1 MVTKILKLIVNAFP
15 LVLLVVSGVGFLYP
29 EKIIWFKG
37 PWITYS
43 LGAIMLGMG
52 LTLEA
57 EDFIRILKQP
67 KPILIG
73 TVLQYTIMPILGYSL
88 GYVFQL
94 PEAYAVG
101 LILVACCPGGT
112 ASNVITFLSKA
123 DVPLSVTLTSVSTI
137 LGILMTPFLV
147 ALLIGSRLEID
158 RLGLVITTFQ
168 VILVP
173 VALGLFL
180 KSLFPELTK
189 EIQEVFPVLS
199 VLLIAM
205 IVASIIA
212 SGKETILKSDF
223 RIFFAV
229 VLLHLGG
236 FGLGGIFSWFLTKNP
251 KTAKTISIEV
261 GMQNSG
267 LGAVLAKTHFL
278 DPSTAIPSAL
288 SSLTHSL
295 LGSLFATYFR
305 KEPKK
310 PAIVD

>member
-1 MVTKILKLIVNAFP
+1 MVTQISKLIVTAFP
-15 LVLLVVSGVGFLYP
+15 IVLLFVSGIGFLFP

-57 EDFIRILKQP
+57 ADFIRILKQP
-67 KPILIG
+67 KSILIG
-73 TVLQYTIMPILGYSL
+73 TILQYTIMPTLGYFL
-88 GYVFQL
+88 GHLFQL
-94 PEAYAVG
+94 PEAFAVG
-101 LILVACCPGGT
+101 LILVSCCPGGT
-112 ASNVITFLSKA
+112 ASNVIAFLSKA

-137 LGILMTPFLV
+137 LGILMTPLLV
-147 ALLIGSRLEID
+147 AFLIGSRLEID
-158 RLGLVITTFQ
+158 RLGLIFTTFQ

-173 VALGLFL
+173 VGLGLFL
-180 KSLFPELTK
+180 KTNFPKLTK

-212 SGKETILKSDF
+212 SGKETILQSDF

-229 VLLHLGG
+229 ILLHLGG
-236 FGLGGIFSWFLTKNP
+236 FGFGGIFSWYLTKNA

-267 LGAVLAKTHFL
+267 LGAVLARTHFL
-278 DPSTAIPSAL
+278 DPNTAIPSAL

-305 KEPKK
+305 KESKK
-310 PAIVD
+310 PTIVD

>member
-1 MVTKILKLIVNAFP
+1 MFTKISKQIVNAFP
-15 LVLLVVSGVGFLYP
+15 LVLLLISGIGFIYP
-29 EKIIWFKG
+29 EKIIWFQG
-37 PWITYS
+37 SWITYS

-57 EDFIRILKQP
+57 EDFVRILKQP

-73 TVLQYTIMPILGYSL
+73 TVLQYTIMPVLGYTL

-94 PEAYAVG
+94 PEPYAVG
-101 LILVACCPGGT
+101 LILVSCCPGGT

-180 KSLFPELTK
+180 KSLFPKLTK
-189 EIQEVFPVLS
+189 EIQDFFPVLS

-212 SGKETILKSDF
+212 SGKETILQSDF
-223 RIFFAV
+223 RIF
-229 VLLHLGG
+229 L
-236 FGLGGIFSWFLTKNP
+236 
-251 KTAKTISIEV
+251 
-261 GMQNSG
+261 
-267 LGAVLAKTHFL
+267 
-278 DPSTAIPSAL
+278 
-288 SSLTHSL
+288 
-295 LGSLFATYFR
+295 R
-305 KEPKK
+305 
-310 PAIVD
+310 

>member
-1 MVTKILKLIVNAFP
+1 MVTKISKLIVTAFP
-15 LVLLVVSGVGFLYP
+15 VVLLLVSAIGFVFP

-73 TVLQYTIMPILGYSL
+73 TILQYTIMPILGYSL
-88 GYVFQL
+88 GFLFQL

-101 LILVACCPGGT
+101 LILVSCCPGGT

-137 LGILMTPFLV
+137 LGILMTPFLISV
-147 ALLIGSRLEID
+147 LIGSRLEID
-158 RLGLVITTFQ
+158 RWGLVLTTFQ

-173 VALGLFL
+173 VGLGLFL
-180 KSLFPELTK
+180 KSIFPKLTK
-189 EIQEVFPVLS
+189 EIQDFFPVLS

-212 SGKETILKSDF
+212 SGKDNILHSDF

-229 VLLHLGG
+229 ILLHLGG
-236 FGLGGIFSWFLTKNP
+236 FGLGGMFSWYLTKNA
-251 KTAKTISIEV
+251 KTSKTISIEV

-267 LGAVLAKTHFL
+267 LGAVLARTHFL

-305 KEPKK
+305 RELKK

>member
-1 MVTKILKLIVNAFP
+1 MITKILKLIVTGFP
-15 LVLLVVSGVGFLYP
+15 VVLLITSGVGFLFP
-29 EKIIWFKG
+29 EKIIWFRG

-43 LGAIMLGMG
+43 LGTIMLGMG

-73 TVLQYTIMPILGYSL
+73 TVLQYTIMPMLGYSL
-88 GYVFQL
+88 GYLFQL
-94 PEAYAVG
+94 PEAFAVG
-101 LILVACCPGGT
+101 LILVSCCPGGT

-137 LGILMTPFLV
+137 LGIIMTPFLV
-147 ALLIGSRLEID
+147 AVLIGSRLEID

-173 VALGLFL
+173 VGLGLFL
-180 KSLFPELTK
+180 KSIFPKLTK
-189 EIQEVFPVLS
+189 DTQDFFPVLS

-212 SGKETILKSDF
+212 SGKDTILQSDF

-229 VLLHLGG
+229 ILLHLGG
-236 FGLGGIFSWFLTKNP
+236 FGLGGIFSLYLTKNV

-267 LGAVLAKTHFL
+267 LGAVLARTHFL
-278 DPSTAIPSAL
+278 DPNTAIPSAL

-295 LGSLFATYFR
+295 LGSLFASYFR
-305 KEPKK
+305 REPKK

>member
-1 MVTKILKLIVNAFP
+1 MFIKISKQIVNAFP
-15 LVLLVVSGVGFLYP
+15 LVLILIASVGFLYP

-57 EDFIRILKQP
+57 EDFLRILKQP

-73 TVLQYTIMPILGYSL
+73 TVLQYTIMPLLGYSL

-101 LILVACCPGGT
+101 LILVSCCPGGT
-112 ASNVITFLSKA
+112 ASNVIAFLSKA

-147 ALLIGSRLEID
+147 GLLIGSRLEID

-180 KSLFPELTK
+180 KSLFPKLTK
-189 EIQEVFPVLS
+189 EIQDFFPVLS

-229 VLLHLGG
+229 ILLHLGG
-236 FGLGGIFSWFLTKNP
+236 FGLGGIFSLYLTKNP

-267 LGAVLAKTHFL
+267 LGAVLARTHFL

>member
-1 MVTKILKLIVNAFP
+1 MFTKISKQIVNAFP
-15 LVLLVVSGVGFLYP
+15 LVLLLVAGVGFLYP
-29 EKIIWFKG
+29 DKIVWFQG

-57 EDFIRILKQP
+57 EDFLRILKQP

-73 TVLQYTIMPILGYSL
+73 TILQYTIMPILGFSL

-94 PEAYAVG
+94 PQAYAVG
-101 LILVACCPGGT
+101 LILVSCCPGGT

-147 ALLIGSRLEID
+147 SILIGSRLEID

-173 VALGLFL
+173 VALGLLL
-180 KSLFPELTK
+180 KSLFPKLTK
-189 EIQEVFPVLS
+189 ETQGFFPVLS

-212 SGKETILKSDF
+212 SGKDTILQSDF

-229 VLLHLGG
+229 ILLHLGG
-236 FGLGGIFSWFLTKNP
+236 FTFGGIFSLYLTKNL

-267 LGAVLAKTHFL
+267 LGAVLARTHFL
-278 DPSTAIPSAL
+278 DPNTAIPSAL

>member
-1 MVTKILKLIVNAFP
+1 MFTKISKQIVNAFP
-15 LVLLVVSGVGFLYP
+15 LVLLLISGIGFIYP
-29 EKIIWFKG
+29 EKIIWFQG
-37 PWITYS
+37 SWITYS

-57 EDFIRILKQP
+57 EDFVRILKQP

-73 TVLQYTIMPILGYSL
+73 TVLQYTIMPVLGYTL

-94 PEAYAVG
+94 PEPYAVG
-101 LILVACCPGGT
+101 LILVSCCPGGT

-180 KSLFPELTK
+180 KSLFPKLTK
-189 EIQEVFPVLS
+189 EIQDFFPVLS

-212 SGKETILKSDF
+212 SGKETILQSDF

-229 VLLHLGG
+229 ILLHLGG
-236 FGLGGIFSWFLTKNP
+236 FGLGGIFSFYLTKNP

-267 LGAVLAKTHFL
+267 LGAVLARTHFL

>member
-1 MVTKILKLIVNAFP
+1 MLREFSKQIVNAFP
-15 LVLLVVSGVGFLYP
+15 LVLLFIAGLGLFIP
-29 EKIIWFKG
+29 EWIVWFKG

-43 LGAIMLGMG
+43 LGLIMLGMG
-52 LTLEA
+52 LSLEV
-57 EDFIRILKQP
+57 EDFLRIFRQP

-73 TVLQYTIMPILGYSL
+73 TALQYSVMPLLGYLL
-88 GYVFQL
+88 GYWFHL
-94 PEAYAVG
+94 PEAFAVG
-101 LILVACCPGGT
+101 LILVSCCPGGT
-112 ASNVITFLSKA
+112 ASNVITFLAKA
-123 DVPLSVTLTSVSTI
+123 NVPLSVTLTSVSTI
-137 LGILMTPFLV
+137 LGILFTPFLV
-147 ALLIGSRLEID
+147 AYFIGSRLEID
-158 RLGLVITTFQ
+158 RWGLVFTTFQ

-173 VALGLFL
+173 VGLGIFF
-180 KSLFPELTK
+180 KSFFPSVTETTK
-189 EIQEVFPVLS
+189 DLFPVLS

-212 SGKETILKSDF
+212 SGKETILSSDY

-229 VLLHLGG
+229 VCLHLGG
-236 FGLGGIFSWFLTKNP
+236 FGLGGLFAWVLTRD
-251 KTAKTISIEV
+251 AKISQTISIEV

-278 DPSTAIPSAL
+278 DPNTAIPSAL

-310 PAIVD
+310 PAIVN